1 MLSLPYH
8 EFDQSYGSG
17 FRLLYDRGE
26 YLKAAVLIVDYL
38 KVHRELTA
46 GQQKFLHLHAAQLF
60 ALGSESTRAVEHLDL
75 ALSHEKTRE
84 LGPNWND
91 MLAATRAFL
100 VHDREALVAAK
111 ERLAA
116 AKSPQ
121 RVDSLLDN
129 FGSSYADVLLWHR
142 LCSNVAVPKDAS
154 TAHRAAAEKL
164 ANAFGFP
171 VTAVETIPPT
181 GCICVELRSFAP
193 NPVQGYVI
201 IHSGDGTLI
210 TASSPRWLEDA
221 VERFIKSTRERNG
234 HHEAR
239 FGLAT
244 SFDIPR

>member
-100 VHDREALVAAK
+100 MHDRKALVAAK

-116 AKSPQ
+116 ARSPQ
-121 RVDSLLDN
+121 RVDNLLEN
-129 FGSSYADVLLWHR
+129 LGSSYADVLLWHR

-171 VTAVETIPPT
+171 ITAGETNPPS
-181 GCICVELRSFAP
+181 GCIWLELRPFGP
-193 NPVQGYVI
+193 NPVPGYVI

-221 VERFIKSTRERNG
+221 VERFIKSSRERNG
-234 HHEAR
+234 HREAR
-239 FGLAT
+239 FGLVT
-244 SFDIPR
+244 SFDLPR